1 MKNTFKVIF
10 VIIGT
15 LIGAGFASGR
25 EIYLF
30 FGKYGENAKI
40 GIILTGIIT
49 GIIIYKVLEI
59 TKTYEINNY
68 NKLLERVNW
77 KHSKL
82 NKYINLIVNSFL
94 LISFYIMIAGFSAY
108 MLQTYNTPIYISNII
123 FVMICY
129 IIFKKSIQG
138 VIKANEILVPILII
152 LIAYLG
158 IKNIPHSF
166 NANGISTIQGTTSTW
181 IIGSVLYASYNS
193 ILLIPVL
200 TGLRNYLDSKKQ
212 IIKISIISSSIIII
226 LALFIYSLL
235 LRGEFFVSEL
245 EMPLIEITMQFGKIF
260 KYIYGFVII
269 ASIFTSAV
277 SAGYSFLGNVSK
289 TKKSYEIILLII
301 CITGIAVSNIGFSNL
316 VEILYPLFGILGL
329 IQIWIIV
336 KFNN

>member
-1 MKNTFKVIF
+1 MKNTLKVIF

-30 FGKYGENAKI
+30 FGKYGENGKI
-40 GIILTGIIT
+40 GIVLTGIIT
-49 GIIIYKVLEI
+49 GVIIYKALKI

-77 KHSKL
+77 KHSKF
-82 NKYINLIVNSFL
+82 NRYINLIVNSFL

-108 MLQTYNTPIYISNII
+108 IMQTYNTPIYISSII
-123 FVMICY
+123 FVIICY

-152 LIAYLG
+152 LITYLG
-158 IKNIPHSF
+158 IKNIPYSF
-166 NANGISTIQGTTSTW
+166 NANSISTLGENTSAW
-181 IIGSVLYASYNS
+181 VIGSILYASYNS

-200 TGLRNYLDSKKQ
+200 TGLRNYLNSNKQ
-212 IIKISIISSSIIII
+212 IIKISIISSSIIIV

-269 ASIFTSAV
+269 ASIFTSAI
-277 SAGYSFLGNVSK
+277 SAGYSFLKNVSK

-301 CITGIAVSNIGFSNL
+301 CITGIVVSNIGFSKL
-316 VEILYPLFGILGL
+316 VEILYPLFGMLGL
-329 IQIWIIV
+329 LQIWMLV
-336 KFNN
+336 KFKN

>member
-1 MKNTFKVIF
+1 MKNISKVIF

-30 FGKYGENAKI
+30 FGKYGENGKI

-49 GIIIYKVLEI
+49 GAIIYKVLEI

-68 NKLLERVNW
+68 NKLLERINW

-108 MLQTYNTPIYISNII
+108 MLQTYNTPIYISSTI
-123 FVMICY
+123 FAIICY
-129 IIFKKSIQG
+129 VIFKKSIKG

-158 IKNIPHSF
+158 IKNIPYSVRTS
-166 NANGISTIQGTTSTW
+166 NVPVLVNSSRNWLIS
-181 IIGSVLYASYNS
+181 SVLYASYNS

-200 TGLRNYLDSKKQ
+200 TGLRNYLNNRKQ
-212 IIKISIISSSIIII
+212 IIKISIISSIIIVI

-235 LRGEFFVSEL
+235 LRGEFFISEL

-269 ASIFTSAV
+269 ASIFTSAI
-277 SAGYSFLGNVSK
+277 SAGYSFLKNVSK
-289 TKKSYEIILLII
+289 TKKSYKIILLII
-301 CITGIAVSNIGFSNL
+301 CLTGIVVSNIGFSKL

-329 IQIWIIV
+329 LQIWMLV
-336 KFNN
+336 KFKN

>member
-30 FGKYGENAKI
+30 FGKYGENGKI

-108 MLQTYNTPIYISNII
+108 MLQTYNTPIYISSII

-152 LIAYLG
+152 LITYLG
-158 IKNIPHSF
+158 IKNIPYSF
-166 NANGISTIQGTTSTW
+166 NANGISTIEGTTSTW

-226 LALFIYSLL
+226 LALFIYFLL

-316 VEILYPLFGILGL
+316 VEILYPLFGMLGL
-329 IQIWIIV
+329 IQMWTLV
-336 KFNN
+336 KFKN

>member
-1 MKNTFKVIF
+1 MKNTLKIIF

-25 EIYLF
+25 EIFLF
-30 FGKYGENAKI
+30 FSKYGENGKI

-68 NKLLERVNW
+68 NRLLQKINW
-77 KHSKL
+77 KHDKL
-82 NKYINLIVNSFL
+82 NKYINLIENSFL

-108 MLQTYNTPIYISNII
+108 IEQTYNTPIYISSTI
-123 FVMICY
+123 FVIICY

-138 VIKANEILVPILII
+138 VIKANEILVPILIM
-152 LIAYLG
+152 LITYLG
-158 IKNIPHSF
+158 MKNIPYSF
-166 NANGISTIQGTTSTW
+166 NTSTTTGLQASSSGW
-181 IIGSVLYASYNS
+181 IIGSILYASYNS

-226 LALFIYSLL
+226 LTLFIYFLL

-245 EMPLIEITMQFGKIF
+245 EMPLIEITMQFGTIF

-269 ASIFTSAV
+269 ASIFTSAI

-289 TKKSYEIILLII
+289 TNKSYEIILLIMS
-301 CITGIAVSNIGFSNL
+301 ITGIAVSNIGFSKL
-316 VEILYPLFGILGL
+316 VEMLYPLFGILGL
-329 IQIWIIV
+329 LQIWMLV
-336 KFNN
+336 KFKN

>member
-1 MKNTFKVIF
+1 MKNTLKVIF

-30 FGKYGENAKI
+30 FVKYGENGKI
-40 GIILTGIIT
+40 GIVLTGIIT
-49 GIIIYKVLEI
+49 GVIIYKALKI

-82 NKYINLIVNSFL
+82 NRYINLIVNSFL

-108 MLQTYNTPIYISNII
+108 IMQTYNTPIYISSII
-123 FVMICY
+123 FVIICY

-152 LIAYLG
+152 LITYLG
-158 IKNIPHSF
+158 IKNIPYSF
-166 NANGISTIQGTTSTW
+166 NANSISTLGENTSAW
-181 IIGSVLYASYNS
+181 VIGSILYASYNS

-200 TGLRNYLDSKKQ
+200 TGLRNYLNSNKQ
-212 IIKISIISSSIIII
+212 IIKISIISSSIIIV

-235 LRGEFFVSEL
+235 LRGEFFISEL

-269 ASIFTSAV
+269 ASIFTSAI
-277 SAGYSFLGNVSK
+277 SAGYSFLKNASK

-301 CITGIAVSNIGFSNL
+301 CITGIVVSNIGFSKL

-329 IQIWIIV
+329 LQIWMLV
-336 KFNN
+336 KFKN

>member
-1 MKNTFKVIF
+1 MKNIFKVIF

-30 FGKYGENAKI
+30 FNKYGENGKI
-40 GIILTGIIT
+40 GILLTGIIT
-49 GIIIYKVLEI
+49 GVIIYKVLEI

-68 NKLLERVNW
+68 NKLLDRINW
-77 KHSKL
+77 KHAKL

-108 MLQTYNTPIYISNII
+108 MLQTYNAPIYISSII
-123 FVMICY
+123 FVVICY

-152 LIAYLG
+152 LITYLG
-158 IKNIPHSF
+158 IKNIPYSF
-166 NANGISTIQGTTSTW
+166 MQNSMSILENNPRGWLINSI
-181 IIGSVLYASYNS
+181 LYASYNS

-200 TGLRNYLDSKKQ
+200 PGLRNYLDSKKQ
-212 IIKISIISSSIIII
+212 IIKISIISSTIIVI

-235 LRGEFFVSEL
+235 LRGEFFISEL
-245 EMPLIEITMQFGKIF
+245 EMPLIEITMQFGIIF

-269 ASIFTSAV
+269 ASIFTSAI

-289 TKKSYEIILLII
+289 TKKRYEIILLII
-301 CITGIAVSNIGFSNL
+301 CVTGIAVSNIGFSKL
-316 VEILYPLFGILGL
+316 VEMLYPLFGVLGL
-329 IQIWIIV
+329 IQLWMLLKV
-336 KFNN
+336 KK

>member
-1 MKNTFKVIF
+1 MKNIFKVIF

-30 FGKYGENAKI
+30 FGKYGENGKI

-49 GIIIYKVLEI
+49 GVIIYKVLEI
-59 TKTYEINNY
+59 AKTYEINNY
-68 NKLLERVNW
+68 NKLLERINW

-108 MLQTYNTPIYISNII
+108 ILQTYNTPIYISSTI
-123 FVMICY
+123 FVIICY

-138 VIKANEILVPILII
+138 VIKANEILVPILIM

-158 IKNIPHSF
+158 IKNIPYSF
-166 NANGISTIQGTTSTW
+166 NANAISTLGETTSSW
-181 IIGSVLYASYNS
+181 IIPSILYASYNS

-245 EMPLIEITMQFGKIF
+245 EMPLIEITTQFGRIF

-269 ASIFTSAV
+269 ASIFTSAI

-289 TKKSYEIILLII
+289 TKKSYETILLIMS
-301 CITGIAVSNIGFSNL
+301 ITGIAVSNIGFSKL
-316 VEILYPLFGILGL
+316 VEMLYPLFGVLGL
-329 IQIWIIV
+329 IQIWMLV
-336 KFNN
+336 KFRN

>member
-1 MKNTFKVIF
+1 MKNTLKIIF

-30 FGKYGENAKI
+30 FSKYGENGKI

-68 NKLLERVNW
+68 NKLLQRINW

-108 MLQTYNTPIYISNII
+108 IEQTYNTPIYISSTI
-123 FVMICY
+123 FVIICY

-138 VIKANEILVPILII
+138 VIKANEILVPILIM
-152 LIAYLG
+152 LITYLG
-158 IKNIPHSF
+158 IKNIPYSF
-166 NANGISTIQGTTSTW
+166 NTRIATSVQAGSSGW
-181 IIGSVLYASYNS
+181 IIGSILYASYNS

-212 IIKISIISSSIIII
+212 IIKISIISSSVIII
-226 LALFIYSLL
+226 LALFIYFLL
-235 LRGEFFVSEL
+235 LRGEFFISEL
-245 EMPLIEITMQFGKIF
+245 EMPLIEITMQFGTIF

-269 ASIFTSAV
+269 ASIFTSAI

-289 TKKSYEIILLII
+289 TKKNYEIILIII
-301 CITGIAVSNIGFSNL
+301 CITGIVVSNIGFSKL
-316 VEILYPLFGILGL
+316 VEMLYPLFGVLGL
-329 IQIWIIV
+329 IQIWMLV
-336 KFNN
+336 KFKN